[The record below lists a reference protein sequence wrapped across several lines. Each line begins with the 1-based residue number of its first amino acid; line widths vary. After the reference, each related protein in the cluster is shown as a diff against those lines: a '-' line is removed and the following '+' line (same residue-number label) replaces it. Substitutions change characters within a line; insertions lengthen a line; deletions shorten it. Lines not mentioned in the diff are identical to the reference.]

1 MVIIAIF
8 NTENSNYDHF
18 KEKGFQ
24 WVGGGGGKRPICL
37 VTAKRPKRQRQTGLW
52 GLLGQKRQI
61 CKTTGKGDKKDAH
74 FYVPFFFVLFVPFV
88 IFVLFV
94 FVHFVPFVLFVLFVF
109 VLFVLFVLFVPF
121 VCVPFVLFVFC
132 FCPFCLVCLLFVCPF
147 LSCLSF
153 VSPLAPDTILHFEFP
168 ISTCYSRYCVYSL
181 YNSLSHALPCTPC
194 PLAYSSLSLS
204 WSAWHIL

>member
-1 MVIIAIF
+1 MTILKKKDF
-8 NTENSNYDHF
+8 NEY
-18 KEKGFQ
+18 G
-24 WVGGGGGKRPICL
+24 GGGGGKRPICL

-52 GLLGQKRQI
+52 GLLGQKRQN

-94 FVHFVPFVLFVLFVF
+94 FVQ
-109 VLFVLFVLFVPF
+109 FVLFVLFVPF

-181 YNSLSHALPCTPC
+181 YNSLSHALPCTRC

-204 WSAWHIL
+204 